1 MARKGKGMYLESSTF
16 FQCVQ
21 VLIPLGC
28 WLNQCENFG
37 NRLSFDFLPSQLL
50 FYMLHGAT
58 FFTFITTYC
67 GFTRGGK
74 STCYCYSTSF
84 MVTMYHSGFDGS
96 NWRRRFLFG
105 YLHWD
110 HYQHYTLVV
119 DWHGGGYHVG
129 EIWAITLGMLIHF
142 KKATEMWLESTYIT
156 YFMVVVAWTCSSCG
170 C

>member
-1 MARKGKGMYLESSTF
+1 MARKGKGVYLESSTF
-16 FQCVQ
+16 LQCLQ

-84 MVTMYHSGFDGS
+84 MVTMYHSGFDGG

-110 HYQHYTLVV
+110 HYQHYTLLLI
-119 DWHGGGYHVG
+119 DMG
-129 EIWAITLGMLIHF
+129 EGTMLGKYGLLHWGCQYIS
-142 KKATEMWLESTYIT
+142 KKQWK
-156 YFMVVVAWTCSSCG
+156 CG
-170 C
+170 